1 MMLSWCCSSKADD
14 FDPEEKFNAF
24 PFDKS
29 SLEDNMDVPGMR
41 ADLLPAENLVQERTR
56 GHATDEQSGRDQEL
70 KLVFQAK
77 GKHHPV
83 VFKCKP
89 RCLTFSAKLP
99 MVVELSLDPPVKAGW
114 VLKSVND
121 KDIQECGM
129 THSQVHDL
137 LQTCTEKLVSKG
149 HSIPVVF
156 ESQSAEHRVV
166 FRQRPLG
173 LTLSEPTLTVTST
186 SDIASSLGV
195 ERGWVVRKVFDQDV
209 SDSGMTNNKV
219 VSLMKVWEAS
229 LPKCADEL
237 CSVSVAKGTK
247 QAHNDVDSFIESM
260 NNKETQLVGG

>member
-1 MMLSWCCSSKADD
+1 
-14 FDPEEKFNAF
+14 
-24 PFDKS
+24 
-29 SLEDNMDVPGMR
+29 MDVPGMR

-121 KDIQECGM
+121 KNIQECGM

-173 LTLSEPTLTVTST
+173 LTLSVEHRLTVTNT
-186 SDIASSLGV
+186 SHVASFLGV

-209 SDSGMTNNKV
+209 TDSGMAYNKV

-229 LPKCADEL
+229 LPECADE
-237 CSVSVAKGTK
+237 VAKASK
-247 QAHNDVDSFIESM
+247 EAHVTNDVDS
-260 NNKETQLVGG
+260 QLVGG